1 MTIKK
6 VSPVL
11 YTFKFEIAPEK
22 GDWSLVYEG
31 QGSKTP

>member
-1 MTIKK
+1 MVIKK

-11 YTFKFEIAPEK
+11 YTFKFEIAPEG

-31 QGSKTP
+31 KGDKMS